1 MINPSHSNSIL
12 NLDSLRKITSFLDI
26 EQEYLSTV
34 EKEIIESFGLT
45 LIKTAKDNNGDSLNF
60 LRTLQAMTMT
70 FLEETSKEVS
80 DNQKRQD
87 LFNRVLQEENFG
99 GNSKRR
105 ELVEIIYGLL
115 GESDSSTSSYESV
128 NNFREKLSECDL
140 TGKKILR
147 DFTKR
152 FLVDL
157 VMVNYPLL
165 SDEKKSHWIEQVGKE
180 ADTLYADFIEKD
192 QEKRAKLAQ
201 EVAQIEEAK
210 ESTNSNKRK
219 DRDVEEDINGISQN
233 YDKKVRTDSKTS
245 EIKAISCLGLNTTMI
260 FPNSSNNFNLEQE
273 IVESL
278 SIANNSPSSSP
289 SCDNYSQL
297 ISARST
303 KNLGNLEIKRSSSR

>member
-1 MINPSHSNSIL
+1 MINSSHSNSIL
-12 NLDSLRKITSFLDI
+12 NLDSLRKVTSFLDI
-26 EQEYLSTV
+26 EQEYLSSV

-45 LIKTAKDNNGDSLNF
+45 LIKTAKDNNDDSLNF

-70 FLEETSKEVS
+70 FLEENSKEVS
-80 DNQKRQD
+80 SNQKRQD
-87 LFNRVLQEENFG
+87 FNRFLQEENFG

-105 ELVEIIYGLL
+105 ELVEMIFGLL
-115 GESDSSTSSYESV
+115 DEADYPTSSYESV
-128 NNFREKLSECDL
+128 NSFREKLSECDL

-180 ADTLYADFIEKD
+180 PDVLYADFIEKD

-210 ESTNSNKRK
+210 ESTNSKKRK
-219 DRDVEEDINGISQN
+219 DRDVEEGINVVSQN
-233 YDKKVRTDSKTS
+233 YDKKLRTDAATS
-245 EIKAISCLGLNTTMI
+245 EINTISCLGLNTTMI
-260 FPNSSNNFNLEQE
+260 FPSSSNDFKLEQE
-273 IVESL
+273 VVESF
-278 SIANNSPSSSP
+278 SVANNFPSPSPSP
-289 SCDNYSQL
+289 SCDDYRKL

-303 KNLGNLEIKRSSSR
+303 KKEIKQSLSR